1 MPRKPRVAGHLRC
14 RVPRWTSRRPSASLH
29 DLVHRGGTLPRRH
42 AGRNRR
48 GGCPPAGRYVGGCVP
63 SAAPARGWVAA
74 RGGTEARH
82 RPRAPRGPVAASRR
96 QQFLPERT
104 RCQRRALRR
113 LGHRAR
119 ASTEGPKRF
128 RSCGDDRSRFVARA
142 RRGLHARLPRAPL
155 AQRRDGQ
162 HAPRRQLRGGA
173 FRAPNG
179 QAAVSRCP
187 RTTGA
192 PGPLPDGCLWGS
204 RPGPLARRAGDHRI
218 KTIKLGGDEGWD
230 YITFDPAARRL
241 YVSRATHVVVL
252 DAANGTV
259 VGDIPDTP
267 GVHGVALAPELN
279 RGFTSNGHAA
289 TVTIF
294 DTKTLAVIGHTTTGE
309 GPDAIVYD
317 PASHRVVTMN
327 GRGHTSTA
335 MDAASGQVAGTIDLG
350 GKPEFAVSDGEG
362 HVYVNLEDKSEAVT
376 LDTATLKLSH
386 RWPMAPCEAPSGL
399 AIDRAH
405 RRLFAGCH
413 NNKMVVL
420 DADSGKINATL
431 PIGAGVDANGF
442 DPGTQFAFSS
452 NDGDGALTVVH
463 EESPEQFTV
472 VENIQTQKGA
482 RTMAIDEKTHD
493 IYLVTANFGPLPAST
508 PEQPHPRPPI
518 VPG

>member
-1 MPRKPRVAGHLRC
+1 MTTRTGWTRGLIRAVALLVCTAG
-14 RVPRWTSRRPSASLH
+14 VATSRAGSA
-29 DLVHRGGTLPRRH
+29 G
-42 AGRNRR
+42 
-48 GGCPPAGRYVGGCVP
+48 Y
-63 SAAPARGWVAA
+63 
-74 RGGTEARH
+74 
-82 RPRAPRGPVAASRR
+82 
-96 QQFLPERT
+96 
-104 RCQRRALRR
+104 
-113 LGHRAR
+113 
-119 ASTEGPKRF
+119 
-128 RSCGDDRSRFVARA
+128 
-142 RRGLHARLPRAPL
+142 
-155 AQRRDGQ
+155 
-162 HAPRRQLRGGA
+162 
-173 FRAPNG
+173 
-179 QAAVSRCP
+179 
-187 RTTGA
+187 
-192 PGPLPDGCLWGS
+192 
-204 RPGPLARRAGDHRI
+204 HRI

-317 PASHRVVTMN
+317 PASHRVFTMN

-413 NNKMVVL
+413 NNMMVVL
-420 DADSGKINATL
+420 DADNGKIIATL

-442 DPGTQFAFSS
+442 DPGTQSAFSS
-452 NDGDGALTVVH
+452 NGGDGTLTVVH

-472 VENIQTQKGA
+472 VENIQTEKGA
-482 RTMAIDEKTHD
+482 RTMALDEKTHD

-518 VPG
+518 VPGSVVVLVYGR